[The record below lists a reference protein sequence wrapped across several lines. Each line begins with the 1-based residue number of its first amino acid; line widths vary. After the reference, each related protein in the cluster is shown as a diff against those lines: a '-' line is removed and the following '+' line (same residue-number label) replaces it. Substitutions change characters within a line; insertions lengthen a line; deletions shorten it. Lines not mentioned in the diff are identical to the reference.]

1 MRNSRFLKGLQ
12 RLTGGNVAVTA
23 AACLAPLL
31 VLVGELTDRPSVD
44 SSAHVQTVPRNR

>member
-1 MRNSRFLKGLQ
+1 MRNSRFLRGLR

-31 VLVGELTDRPSVD
+31 VLVGELTDRP
-44 SSAHVQTVPRNR
+44 AAGPGHVQTIPRNR